1 MIEDKRRNTELVCLW
16 DLSKY
21 LMLSSVVITTES
33 NEPGFDIQLK
43 VTPNTVV
50 CDTSFQKGRRIELI
64 FSHRIMLI
72 ELLE

>member
-1 MIEDKRRNTELVCLW
+1 
-16 DLSKY
+16 
-21 LMLSSVVITTES
+21 MLSSVVITTES
-33 NEPGFDIQLK
+33 NELGFDIQLK